1 MIYNILYIEYTIGY
15 HSGFTWPH
23 QCGWAAGSERVRL
36 IGITEFSICV
46 QSILNF
52 HCVLMGWW
60 FSILV
65 LLEQSLRLYHFM
77 HGLACGLA
85 VSCGTTYNTNLGLR
99 PNCQHTFRPDI
110 LPSNKKLLSDISPK
124 TDVYP
129 NIATQAGSDVKKHST
144 FRTPHPSASL
154 QKDAA
159 LRVETKRFQKGR
171 WSTRNRRLQFL
182 CLACF
187 QSLFVIWV

>member
-110 LPSNKKLLSDISPK
+110 VPSNKKNCSLIFPPKLMSTQTLLPRLDLMWRSIPHFARRTHQRHS
-124 TDVYP
+124 
-129 NIATQAGSDVKKHST
+129 KKMPLS
-144 FRTPHPSASL
+144 
-154 QKDAA
+154 
-159 LRVETKRFQKGR
+159 E
-171 WSTRNRRLQFL
+171 
-182 CLACF
+182 
-187 QSLFVIWV
+187 